1 MRKNAANLALNPG
14 VITNLYEEG
23 TGKNR
28 YKELK
33 LSLQNKINESE
44 MIKNQHSQLS
54 QYEISLREAK
64 KYYKEKYGRQLL
76 ELSDFVQSIESYM
89 KVILL
94 LLLSSKI
101 TYI

>member
-44 MIKNQHSQLS
+44 MIKNQHSCF
-54 QYEISLREAK
+54 YT
-64 KYYKEKYGRQLL
+64 
-76 ELSDFVQSIESYM
+76 
-89 KVILL
+89 
-94 LLLSSKI
+94 SS
-101 TYI
+101 